1 MINAPVYT
9 IHTTRDPVVP
19 IWHESLFAGKV
30 AAAGRSEFLAQKS
43 YDRWGHST
51 FTTQERL
58 EAFDALITW
67 IDTGVKPAP

>member
-9 IHTTRDPVVP
+9 IHNTRDPIVP

-43 YDRWGHST
+43 YDRWGHSGIT
-51 FTTQERL
+51 SQERL

-67 IDTGVKPAP
+67 IATGVKPAP